1 MGLFSNSYFS
11 FFLIITL
18 GFLLGK
24 IRIKGISLGVS
35 AVIFIALLFGHYGI
49 LIPKDFQTIG
59 LVLFIFTVAIQSGP
73 GFIQSFKKEG
83 ATLFILT
90 LILIF
95 SAGVLTVLFSGIFD
109 IKPIIGI
116 GLFTGA
122 LTSTPGLAVAI
133 DSTQSPLASIGY
145 GIAYPFGVL
154 GVILFVRL
162 FPGLIKI
169 DLKQAEKTNLQESLA
184 EHPELIHKQFRVEN
198 QNIPG
203 KSLKELQVRAMT
215 GASISRVL
223 KEGEEAFTPT
233 PDTQLQRGDLV
244 RAVGT
249 SEALTKV
256 ELLVGP
262 ETEQI
267 IPLAQKYVI
276 NSILVTNKK
285 VVKKTIGQ
293 LNLMNSYGATITRI
307 RRSGINIAPSPETR
321 LNFGDKLM
329 IACDRGHMDDV
340 VHLLGNEDK
349 RLSDTDLLP
358 IATGI
363 VLGILVGKIRIVF
376 SDQFTF
382 SPGLTGGILI
392 VGIILSNLG
401 KTGPIIWSMSG
412 TANQLLR
419 QIGLLFF
426 LSAVGTQ
433 AGAHFVETYQQ
444 YGLKLFLVGGVITL
458 VPMFITGLIA
468 VYIYHL
474 NIFTFLGGLTGG
486 MTSTPGLAALD
497 SMTETNKAHLAYATA
512 YPVALV
518 FIILCVQLIS
528 YLA

>member
-1 MGLFSNSYFS
+1 ML
-11 FFLIITL
+11 
-18 GFLLGK
+18 
-24 IRIKGISLGVS
+24 
-35 AVIFIALLFGHYGI
+35 
-49 LIPKDFQTIG
+49 
-59 LVLFIFTVAIQSGP
+59 
-73 GFIQSFKKEG
+73 
-83 ATLFILT
+83 
-90 LILIF
+90 
-95 SAGVLTVLFSGIFD
+95 
-109 IKPIIGI
+109 
-116 GLFTGA
+116 TGA

-162 FPGLIKI
+162 FPGLMKI
-169 DLKQAEKTNLQESLA
+169 DLKKAEKANREESLA
-184 EHPELIHKQFRVEN
+184 EHPELCHKQFRVEN
-198 QNIPG
+198 QNIIG
-203 KSLKELQVRAMT
+203 KSLKDLQIRNMT

-223 KEGEEAFTPT
+223 KEENAAFTPS
-233 PDTQLQRGDLV
+233 PDTRLEMGNLI

-249 SEALTKV
+249 RDALEKIGLLIGQETKQ
-256 ELLVGP
+256 E
-262 ETEQI
+262 
-267 IPLAQKYVI
+267 IPLAQKYVV

-293 LNLMNSYGATITRI
+293 LNLMNVYGATVTRI
-307 RRSGINIAPSPETR
+307 RRSGINIAPSPDTR

-329 IACDRGHMDDV
+329 VACDRGHMNEV

-349 RLSDTDLLP
+349 RLSDTDFLP
-358 IATGI
+358 IAAGI
-363 VLGILVGKIRIVF
+363 VLGILLGKVRIEF
-376 SDQFTF
+376 SDQFIF

-392 VGIILSNLG
+392 MGLFLSNLG
-401 KTGPIIWSMSG
+401 KTGPIIWTMSG

-426 LSAVGTQ
+426 LSAVGTE
-433 AGAHFVETYQQ
+433 AGAHFVDTYQQ

-468 VYIYHL
+468 VYVYHL

-497 SMTETNKAHLAYATA
+497 SMTDTNKAHLAYATA

-518 FIILCVQLIS
+518 FIIFCVQLIS

>member
-1 MGLFSNSYFS
+1 ML
-11 FFLIITL
+11 
-18 GFLLGK
+18 
-24 IRIKGISLGVS
+24 
-35 AVIFIALLFGHYGI
+35 
-49 LIPKDFQTIG
+49 
-59 LVLFIFTVAIQSGP
+59 
-73 GFIQSFKKEG
+73 
-83 ATLFILT
+83 
-90 LILIF
+90 
-95 SAGVLTVLFSGIFD
+95 
-109 IKPIIGI
+109 
-116 GLFTGA
+116 TGA

-162 FPGLIKI
+162 FPGLMKI
-169 DLKQAEKTNLQESLA
+169 DLKKAEKANREESLA
-184 EHPELIHKQFRVEN
+184 EHPELCHKQFRVEN
-198 QNIPG
+198 QNIIG
-203 KSLKELQVRAMT
+203 KSLKDLQIRNMT

-223 KEGEEAFTPT
+223 KEENAAFTPS
-233 PDTQLQRGDLV
+233 PDTRLEMGNLI

-249 SEALTKV
+249 RDALEKIGLLIGQETKQ
-256 ELLVGP
+256 E
-262 ETEQI
+262 
-267 IPLAQKYVI
+267 IPLAQKYVV

-293 LNLMNSYGATITRI
+293 LNLMNVYGATVTRI
-307 RRSGINIAPSPETR
+307 RRSGINIAPSPDTR

-329 IACDRGHMDDV
+329 VACDRGHMNEV

-349 RLSDTDLLP
+349 RLSDTDFLP
-358 IATGI
+358 IAAGI
-363 VLGILVGKIRIVF
+363 VLGILLGKVRIEF
-376 SDQFTF
+376 SDQFIF

-392 VGIILSNLG
+392 MGLFLSNLG
-401 KTGPIIWSMSG
+401 KTGPIIWTMSG

-426 LSAVGTQ
+426 LSAVGTE
-433 AGAHFVETYQQ
+433 AGAHFVDTYQQ

-468 VYIYHL
+468 VYVYHL

-486 MTSTPGLAALD
+486 MTTTPVLAALD
-497 SMTETNKAHLAYATA
+497 SMTDTNKAHLAYATA

>member
-1 MGLFSNSYFS
+1 ML
-11 FFLIITL
+11 
-18 GFLLGK
+18 
-24 IRIKGISLGVS
+24 
-35 AVIFIALLFGHYGI
+35 
-49 LIPKDFQTIG
+49 
-59 LVLFIFTVAIQSGP
+59 
-73 GFIQSFKKEG
+73 
-83 ATLFILT
+83 
-90 LILIF
+90 
-95 SAGVLTVLFSGIFD
+95 
-109 IKPIIGI
+109 
-116 GLFTGA
+116 TGA

-162 FPGLIKI
+162 FPGLMKI
-169 DLKQAEKTNLQESLA
+169 DLKKAEKANREESLA
-184 EHPELIHKQFRVEN
+184 EHPELCHKQFRVEN
-198 QNIPG
+198 QNIIG
-203 KSLKELQVRAMT
+203 KSLKDLQIRNMT

-223 KEGEEAFTPT
+223 KEENAAFTPS
-233 PDTQLQRGDLV
+233 PDTRLEMGNLI

-249 SEALTKV
+249 RDALEKIGLLIGQETKQ
-256 ELLVGP
+256 E
-262 ETEQI
+262 
-267 IPLAQKYVI
+267 IPLAQKYVV

-293 LNLMNSYGATITRI
+293 LNLMNVYGATVTRI
-307 RRSGINIAPSPETR
+307 RRSGINIAPSPDTR

-329 IACDRGHMDDV
+329 VACDRGHMNEV

-349 RLSDTDLLP
+349 RLSDTDFLP
-358 IATGI
+358 IAAGI
-363 VLGILVGKIRIVF
+363 VLGILLGKVRIEF
-376 SDQFTF
+376 SDQFIF

-392 VGIILSNLG
+392 MGLFLSNLG
-401 KTGPIIWSMSG
+401 KTGPIIWTMSG

-426 LSAVGTQ
+426 LSAVGTE
-433 AGAHFVETYQQ
+433 AGAHFVDTYQQ

-468 VYIYHL
+468 VYVYHL

-497 SMTETNKAHLAYATA
+497 SMTDTNKAHLAYATA